1 MDQKKLETG
10 ASIFGHLVYDKD
22 TLEGPCRKND
32 LFKNHAFNLAS
43 SWKKNDTRL
52 SGMNCT
58 IHN

>member
-43 SWKKNDTRL
+43 SWKKMIPDSL
-52 SGMNCT
+52 V
-58 IHN
+58 